1 MITTLIAA
9 AHAPLD
15 AFDNDRFLQAIMQV
29 EGHKWSDPGGAY
41 AIQPGT
47 WRDHS
52 KRTYA
57 LASIPIYARDV
68 ADRHIAW
75 LSRTMRAHGYPVNAY
90 TLAVCWRFGFVGF
103 TQRARSGGGAIEY
116 GERVWNLYNDKPSS
130 ATTPS
135 AGAQQPSATKQ
146 P

>member
-15 AFDNDRFLQAIMQV
+15 AFDNDRFLQAIIQV
-29 EGHKWSDPGGAY
+29 EGHAWKDAGGAY

-52 KRTYA
+52 RRPYA
-57 LASIPIYARDV
+57 FASLPVYARDV

-75 LSRTMRAHGYPVNAY
+75 LSRTLRAGGYPVNAY
-90 TLAVCWRFGFVGF
+90 TLAVCWRFGFAGF
-103 TQRARSGGGAIEY
+103 VERAKRGGGAIDY
-116 GERVWNLYNDKPSS
+116 GERVWNLYNDSPAQGK
-130 ATTPS
+130 TTP
-135 AGAQQPSATKQ
+135 
-146 P
+146 